1 MEQAQRCTDDR
12 MVAQRTS
19 QGDLKTTRRAW
30 VRNQAEFRMQALR
43 KDGFHRA
50 AKLLQPGNNDPDS
63 RSRVQ
68 FELATR
74 PQGRVPD
81 FLGGVGKRESPG
93 MVAGTAW
100 LRGQQGHLDTCGSQR
115 LPEIFLPWGELI
127 EAEKDSLL
135 RQLRNPRTT
144 GNEHFERRRRV
155 DPALI
160 DASCGEALGP
170 S

>member
-1 MEQAQRCTDDR
+1 
-12 MVAQRTS
+12 
-19 QGDLKTTRRAW
+19 
-30 VRNQAEFRMQALR
+30 MQALR

-74 PQGRVPD
+74 PQRRVPD
-81 FLGGVGKRESPG
+81 FLRGIGKRERPG
-93 MVAGTAW
+93 MVATTAW
-100 LRGQQGHLDTCGSQR
+100 LRGQQGYLDTCGSQR

-127 EAEKDSLL
+127 ETEKDSLL

-155 DPALI
+155 NPAFLV
-160 DASCGEALGP
+160 AAGGETLGP
-170 S
+170 SVKRAALGG